1 MAYLSQVA
9 PVNRIAPLLPPADHS
24 RWEGLFRAEKNVLRQ
39 ESALARD
46 GTITSAHYI
55 YTPGPDGRLYITGA
69 TVTVRK
75 KKEADPSGRTAGEK
89 PGELSPSERDRELAA
104 ASSRLREIERDVIAH
119 EAAHK
124 AAGGQYAGAISYRYM
139 TGPDGKSYIV
149 GGEVPISAPGGD
161 TPEETL
167 RIMEQVKKAALSP
180 GSPSVQD
187 MRVAAAASAASV
199 RALAEMGRQRAEKTY
214 GESRNALSP
223 GEQFALR
230 A

>member
-9 PVNRIAPLLPPADHS
+9 PVNRIGPVLPPADHT
-24 RWEGLFRAEKNVLRQ
+24 RREGLFRAEKNVLRQ
-39 ESALARD
+39 QSALARD
-46 GTITSAHYI
+46 GTITSAHYT
-55 YTPGPDGRLYITGA
+55 YTPGPDGKLYITGA

-75 KKEADPSGRTAGEK
+75 KKESVQAGRQPAEKSGGT
-89 PGELSPSERDRELAA
+89 SSSERDIELAA
-104 ASSRLREIERDVIAH
+104 ASSRLKEIERDVIAH

-167 RIMEQVKKAALSP
+167 RIMEQVKKAALAP
-180 GSPSVQD
+180 GSPSAQD
-187 MRVAAAASAASV
+187 MRVAAAASAASM
-199 RALAEMGRQRAEKTY
+199 RAMAEMGRQRAEKTY
-214 GESRNALSP
+214 EDSRNFLSSR
-223 GEQFALR
+223 EQFGLSA
-230 A
+230 

>member
-9 PVNRIAPLLPPADHS
+9 PVNRIGPVLPPADHT
-24 RWEGLFRAEKNVLRQ
+24 RREGLFRAEKNVLRQ
-39 ESALARD
+39 QNALARG
-46 GTITSAHYI
+46 GTVMSAHYT

-75 KKEADPSGRTAGEK
+75 KKDSDQTGRQPAEKTGEM
-89 PGELSPSERDRELAA
+89 SSSERDIELAA

-187 MRVAAAASAASV
+187 MRVAAAASAASM

-214 GESRNALSP
+214 EDSRNTFSS
-223 GEQFALR
+223 GEKIAIS